1 MVKTG
6 RKGGRLL
13 FLSLV
18 NSHLA
23 EGRQWNKLLDRRHV
37 EMSAMPVHYSA
48 EQGLGRNASNSLAQP
63 DFLLPQHIQY
73 YGLKI

>member
-23 EGRQWNKLLDRRHV
+23 EGRKWNKFLDRRHV

-48 EQGLGRNASNSLAQP
+48 EQGLGRNTPNSRAQP
-63 DFLLPQHIQY
+63 EFLLPRHRQY
-73 YGLKI
+73 Y